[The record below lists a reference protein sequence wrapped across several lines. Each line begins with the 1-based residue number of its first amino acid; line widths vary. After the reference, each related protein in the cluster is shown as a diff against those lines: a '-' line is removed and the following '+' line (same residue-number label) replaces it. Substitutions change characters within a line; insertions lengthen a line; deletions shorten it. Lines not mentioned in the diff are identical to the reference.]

1 MEKKII
7 TYKNRF
13 WMILLSKIDESEI
26 IGNWNII
33 YWMFSLIDIET
44 KEASVFWILNN
55 RTSANLLHVENNN
68 DLNDGIEN
76 VNEASLNL

>member
-33 YWMFSLIDIET
+33 YWMFGLIDIET

-68 DLNDGIEN
+68 DLNDDIEN

>member
-7 TYKNRF
+7 TYKNGF

-33 YWMFSLIDIET
+33 YWMFGLIDIET